1 MHALRIVL
9 IEDNRE
15 TAKMIED
22 FLHTNFKM
30 AETIVYSSEEEAIE
44 KTKITPELFIIDYY
58 LDSVDPKALDG
69 IQIMMRLKDEHD
81 APVIFLSS
89 QENATISANT
99 IKYGAEDYVAKNS
112 QDSFNRLEIAINN
125 VLHNIQLQKD
135 IVKQRRF
142 IGIMA
147 FIFLTLIAGVILTKV
162 LN

>member
-30 AETIVYSSEEEAIE
+30 AETIVYSSGEEAIE

-69 IQIMMRLKDEHD
+69 IQIMMRWKDEHD
-81 APVIFLSS
+81 
-89 QENATISANT
+89 
-99 IKYGAEDYVAKNS
+99 GAEDYVAKNS